1 MYSLLLIGALLGSPE
16 SQAADFGIFGADQ
29 QKMAVVGWSADE
41 NVVAIRQFDIRS
53 ATYNSANPGSAT
65 GCAGYTLPN
74 GSAFD
79 GGEQI
84 MLMQGKQ
91 VKSRVPIR
99 DGRSCTHPDD
109 IASRE
114 ETAKSF
120 LQSSGV
126 NPSAKGT
133 VLQLTGSPGSQG
145 FVFHDVRFKFS
156 GDTEAL
162 SASSHKINAKLRTS
176 SSTFEYPLTIQSRSA
191 DFSWGL
197 DSVVQSPSGKRA
209 ALIGFVERDGT
220 RALSVVDI
228 IKYENGAVMPA
239 GQ

>member
-1 MYSLLLIGALLGSPE
+1 MYLLALIGALLGSPA
-16 SQAADFGIFGADQ
+16 SHAADFGIFGADQ
-29 QKMAVVGWSADE
+29 QQMAVVGWSADE
-41 NVVAIRQFDIRS
+41 SHVAIRQFDIRS
-53 ATYNSANPGSAT
+53 GKYNTANPGSAT
-65 GCAGYTLPN
+65 GCASYTLPN
-74 GSAFD
+74 GAAFD
-79 GGEQI
+79 GGEQL
-84 MLMQGKQ
+84 MLFQGSR

-99 DGRSCTHPDD
+99 DGRSCTHPED
-109 IASRE
+109 IKSRE
-114 ETAKSF
+114 ATAKNF

-126 NPSAKGT
+126 NPGAQGK
-133 VLQLTGSPGSQG
+133 VLALTGSPGSQG

-156 GDTEAL
+156 GDTEEL

-209 ALIGFVERDGT
+209 VIIGFVERDGT

-228 IKYENGAVMPA
+228 IKYENGAILQA

>member
-1 MYSLLLIGALLGSPE
+1 MRTAARR
-16 SQAADFGIFGADQ
+16 QAADLESSVRTSKD
-29 QKMAVVGWSADE
+29 
-41 NVVAIRQFDIRS
+41 
-53 ATYNSANPGSAT
+53 
-65 GCAGYTLPN
+65 GCRDGPRMKTSSQYVSSMRAQPITPQTQVPRRLCRLHPSG

-162 SASSHKINAKLRTS
+162 SASSHKISARS
-176 SSTFEYPLTIQSRSA
+176 SNLEQYI
-191 DFSWGL
+191 
-197 DSVVQSPSGKRA
+197 
-209 ALIGFVERDGT
+209 
-220 RALSVVDI
+220 
-228 IKYENGAVMPA
+228 
-239 GQ
+239 